1 MGILTR
7 RNIRKAKG
15 LYPRPPCDCREVFSC
30 GEGLPR
36 QAVTQPTDKRH
47 SRPSGAS
54 SVVKG
59 ENEIRACSPDRVFV
73 MKNRTFVEF
82 ISKIRAAW
90 LFLHIANKKLV
101 PMRIKSRTSG
111 LMQTPREISHTG
123 NPTGGAEAHPAV
135 LPAAHEATDN
145 PDNIFYRTI
154 RTAMKKQ
161 LIYLLASA
169 CLLAAGCS
177 TENKTDETGYGTLA
191 INCTADTS
199 IDTAS
204 AEASG
209 TPEAP
214 AAGAFSL
221 TVTGETGTQKWD
233 TLTEFE
239 QSQTVFRMGA
249 YTVAIAHGNPDAEGA
264 GKPYYYAEQKIEVVP
279 RRTVN
284 ADLTATVANSQV
296 VIRATEQFLA
306 YFHDAR
312 FTVTTASGNEFAFT
326 LTDAMFDA
334 EGNCIEPFAFDLS
347 SPNGIESLQVT
358 VGSTNSQF
366 LASMSAI
373 QLPQTFDL
381 CALDASSAAGIILKG
396 FGYPVGS
403 ELKGQTAKSFN
414 IAGQIRA
421 LYEFDGTH
429 TFAFTMTD
437 AKGVSSEAVLTL
449 VVDKSSGQTGPRIT
463 WRGYDIDQQYEVQKD
478 MVIDIDI
485 EADKGI
491 KSFFVTIDSE
501 TLRPLLPVINLPEKF
516 DICDIPDELVEVL
529 HGEFGFPINEQVKN
543 RTSVT
548 FSITKFVEIL
558 LEIPGEHNFVLD
570 VTDNDNVLTH
580 KTVKLI
586 VH

>member
-1 MGILTR
+1 MDVQVIAYTSKISNGYTNPPEYPEGQRPLSPTSLQSQGGFFLRGGTATAGR
-7 RNIRKAKG
+7 RATDG
-15 LYPRPPCDCREVFSC
+15 
-30 GEGLPR
+30 
-36 QAVTQPTDKRH
+36 QATQ
-47 SRPSGAS
+47 RPSGAS
-54 SVVKG
+54 GVVKG

-177 TENKTDETGYGTLA
+177 TENAPETTGYGTLSVS
-191 INCTADTS
+191 CTADTS

-249 YTVAIAHGNPDAEGA
+249 YTVAIAHGDPDAEGA
-264 GKPYYYAEQKIEVVP
+264 GKPYYYAEQKIEVLP

-326 LTDAMFDA
+326 PGSDPADEPVFVKGGTRLTVTGTARRQSPTGTGGG
-334 EGNCIEPFAFDLS
+334 EG
-347 SPNGIESLQVT
+347 
-358 VGSTNSQF
+358 
-366 LASMSAI
+366 
-373 QLPQTFDL
+373 
-381 CALDASSAAGIILKG
+381 
-396 FGYPVGS
+396 
-403 ELKGQTAKSFN
+403 
-414 IAGQIRA
+414 
-421 LYEFDGTH
+421 
-429 TFAFTMTD
+429 
-437 AKGVSSEAVLTL
+437 
-449 VVDKSSGQTGPRIT
+449 
-463 WRGYDIDQQYEVQKD
+463 
-478 MVIDIDI
+478 
-485 EADKGI
+485 
-491 KSFFVTIDSE
+491 
-501 TLRPLLPVINLPEKF
+501 PE
-516 DICDIPDELVEVL
+516 
-529 HGEFGFPINEQVKN
+529 
-543 RTSVT
+543 VT
-548 FSITKFVEIL
+548 FSAQTLDATTPRTCHIITYDAKNAGSATLTITL
-558 LEIPGEHNFVLD
+558 GDSYTDTRTLD
-570 VTDNDNVLTH
+570 CEVNEGAIDDTE
-580 KTVKLI
+580 KK
-586 VH
+586 

>member
-36 QAVTQPTDKRH
+36 QAVAQPTDKRH

-90 LFLHIANKKLV
+90 LFLHIANKKLI

-123 NPTGGAEAHPAV
+123 NPTGGAGAHSAV

-177 TENKTDETGYGTLA
+177 TENKTDATGYGTLA

-249 YTVAIAHGNPDAEGA
+249 YTVAIAHGDPDAEGA
-264 GKPYYYAEQKIEVVP
+264 GKPYYYAEQKIEVLP

-312 FTVTTASGNEFAFT
+312 FTVTTTSGNEFAFT
-326 LTDAMFDA
+326 PGSDPADEPVFVKGGTRLTVTGTARRQ
-334 EGNCIEPFAFDLS
+334 
-347 SPNGIESLQVT
+347 SPT
-358 VGSTNSQF
+358 
-366 LASMSAI
+366 
-373 QLPQTFDL
+373 
-381 CALDASSAAGIILKG
+381 
-396 FGYPVGS
+396 
-403 ELKGQTAKSFN
+403 
-414 IAGQIRA
+414 
-421 LYEFDGTH
+421 GT
-429 TFAFTMTD
+429 
-437 AKGVSSEAVLTL
+437 G
-449 VVDKSSGQTGPRIT
+449 GGRPRS
-463 WRGYDIDQQYEVQKD
+463 D
-478 MVIDIDI
+478 
-485 EADKGI
+485 
-491 KSFFVTIDSE
+491 F
-501 TLRPLLPVINLPEKF
+501 LRPDARRHDAAHLPHHHLRCQKRGQRHA
-516 DICDIPDELVEVL
+516 DHHTRRQL
-529 HGEFGFPINEQVKN
+529 H
-543 RTSVT
+543 
-548 FSITKFVEIL
+548 
-558 LEIPGEHNFVLD
+558 
-570 VTDNDNVLTH
+570 
-580 KTVKLI
+580 
-586 VH
+586 

>member
-36 QAVTQPTDKRH
+36 QAVAQPTDKRH

-123 NPTGGAEAHPAV
+123 NPTGGAGAHSAV
-135 LPAAHEATDN
+135 LPAAHEA
-145 PDNIFYRTI
+145 
-154 RTAMKKQ
+154 
-161 LIYLLASA
+161 
-169 CLLAAGCS
+169 

-249 YTVAIAHGNPDAEGA
+249 YTVAIAHGDPDAEGA
-264 GKPYYYAEQKIEVVP
+264 GKPYYYAEQKIEVLP

-326 LTDAMFDA
+326 PGSDPADEPVFVKGGTRLTVTGTARRQSPTGTG
-334 EGNCIEPFAFDLS
+334 EG
-347 SPNGIESLQVT
+347 
-358 VGSTNSQF
+358 
-366 LASMSAI
+366 
-373 QLPQTFDL
+373 
-381 CALDASSAAGIILKG
+381 
-396 FGYPVGS
+396 
-403 ELKGQTAKSFN
+403 
-414 IAGQIRA
+414 
-421 LYEFDGTH
+421 
-429 TFAFTMTD
+429 
-437 AKGVSSEAVLTL
+437 
-449 VVDKSSGQTGPRIT
+449 
-463 WRGYDIDQQYEVQKD
+463 
-478 MVIDIDI
+478 
-485 EADKGI
+485 
-491 KSFFVTIDSE
+491 
-501 TLRPLLPVINLPEKF
+501 PE
-516 DICDIPDELVEVL
+516 
-529 HGEFGFPINEQVKN
+529 
-543 RTSVT
+543 VT
-548 FSITKFVEIL
+548 FSAQTLDATTPRTCHIITYDAKNAGSATLTITL
-558 LEIPGEHNFVLD
+558 GDSYTDTRTLD
-570 VTDNDNVLTH
+570 CEVNEGAIDDTE
-580 KTVKLI
+580 KK
-586 VH
+586 

>member
-36 QAVTQPTDKRH
+36 QAVAQPTDKRH

-145 PDNIFYRTI
+145 PDNIFHRTI

-177 TENKTDETGYGTLA
+177 TENAPETTGYGTLSVS
-191 INCTADTS
+191 CTADTS

-249 YTVAIAHGNPDAEGA
+249 YTVAIAHGDPDAEGA
-264 GKPYYYAEQKIEVVP
+264 GKPYYYAEQKIEVLP

-312 FTVTTASGNEFAFT
+312 FTVTTTSGNE
-326 LTDAMFDA
+326 
-334 EGNCIEPFAFDLS
+334 
-347 SPNGIESLQVT
+347 
-358 VGSTNSQF
+358 
-366 LASMSAI
+366 
-373 QLPQTFDL
+373 
-381 CALDASSAAGIILKG
+381 
-396 FGYPVGS
+396 
-403 ELKGQTAKSFN
+403 
-414 IAGQIRA
+414 
-421 LYEFDGTH
+421 
-429 TFAFTMTD
+429 FAFTMTD

>member
-1 MGILTR
+1 
-7 RNIRKAKG
+7 
-15 LYPRPPCDCREVFSC
+15 
-30 GEGLPR
+30 
-36 QAVTQPTDKRH
+36 
-47 SRPSGAS
+47 
-54 SVVKG
+54 
-59 ENEIRACSPDRVFV
+59 
-73 MKNRTFVEF
+73 
-82 ISKIRAAW
+82 
-90 LFLHIANKKLV
+90 
-101 PMRIKSRTSG
+101 
-111 LMQTPREISHTG
+111 
-123 NPTGGAEAHPAV
+123 
-135 LPAAHEATDN
+135 
-145 PDNIFYRTI
+145 
-154 RTAMKKQ
+154 MKKQ

-249 YTVAIAHGNPDAEGA
+249 YTVAIAHGDPDAEGA
-264 GKPYYYAEQKIEVVP
+264 GKPYYYAEQKIEVLP

-326 LTDAMFDA
+326 
-334 EGNCIEPFAFDLS
+334 P
-347 SPNGIESLQVT
+347 
-358 VGSTNSQF
+358 GSDP
-366 LASMSAI
+366 A
-373 QLPQTFDL
+373 
-381 CALDASSAAGIILKG
+381 
-396 FGYPVGS
+396 
-403 ELKGQTAKSFN
+403 
-414 IAGQIRA
+414 
-421 LYEFDGTH
+421 
-429 TFAFTMTD
+429 
-437 AKGVSSEAVLTL
+437 
-449 VVDKSSGQTGPRIT
+449 
-463 WRGYDIDQQYEVQKD
+463 
-478 MVIDIDI
+478 
-485 EADKGI
+485 
-491 KSFFVTIDSE
+491 
-501 TLRPLLPVINLPEKF
+501 
-516 DICDIPDELVEVL
+516 DELVEVL

>member
-7 RNIRKAKG
+7 RNIRKARG

-36 QAVTQPTDKRH
+36 QAVAQPTDKRH

-111 LMQTPREISHTG
+111 LMQTPREISYTG

-145 PDNIFYRTI
+145 PDNIFHRTI

-177 TENKTDETGYGTLA
+177 TENAPETTGYGTLSVS
-191 INCTADTS
+191 CTADTS

-233 TLTEFE
+233 TLTRVRAE
-239 QSQTVFRMGA
+239 R
-249 YTVAIAHGNPDAEGA
+249 NRLPDG
-264 GKPYYYAEQKIEVVP
+264 QLHRRDRP
-279 RRTVN
+279 RR
-284 ADLTATVANSQV
+284 
-296 VIRATEQFLA
+296 
-306 YFHDAR
+306 
-312 FTVTTASGNEFAFT
+312 
-326 LTDAMFDA
+326 
-334 EGNCIEPFAFDLS
+334 P
-347 SPNGIESLQVT
+347 
-358 VGSTNSQF
+358 
-366 LASMSAI
+366 
-373 QLPQTFDL
+373 
-381 CALDASSAAGIILKG
+381 
-396 FGYPVGS
+396 
-403 ELKGQTAKSFN
+403 
-414 IAGQIRA
+414 
-421 LYEFDGTH
+421 
-429 TFAFTMTD
+429 
-437 AKGVSSEAVLTL
+437 
-449 VVDKSSGQTGPRIT
+449 
-463 WRGYDIDQQYEVQKD
+463 
-478 MVIDIDI
+478 
-485 EADKGI
+485 
-491 KSFFVTIDSE
+491 
-501 TLRPLLPVINLPEKF
+501 
-516 DICDIPDELVEVL
+516 
-529 HGEFGFPINEQVKN
+529 
-543 RTSVT
+543 
-548 FSITKFVEIL
+548 
-558 LEIPGEHNFVLD
+558 
-570 VTDNDNVLTH
+570 
-580 KTVKLI
+580 
-586 VH
+586 

>member
-82 ISKIRAAW
+82 ISKIRAAC
-90 LFLHIANKKLV
+90 
-101 PMRIKSRTSG
+101 
-111 LMQTPREISHTG
+111 
-123 NPTGGAEAHPAV
+123 GGAEAHPAV

-279 RRTVN
+279 RAHGKCRP
-284 ADLTATVANSQV
+284 D
-296 VIRATEQFLA
+296 RHGGQF
-306 YFHDAR
+306 
-312 FTVTTASGNEFAFT
+312 ASGNPRHGAVPRLFPR
-326 LTDAMFDA
+326 
-334 EGNCIEPFAFDLS
+334 C
-347 SPNGIESLQVT
+347 QVHRDD
-358 VGSTNSQF
+358 G
-366 LASMSAI
+366 L
-373 QLPQTFDL
+373 
-381 CALDASSAAGIILKG
+381 
-396 FGYPVGS
+396 
-403 ELKGQTAKSFN
+403 GQ
-414 IAGQIRA
+414 
-421 LYEFDGTH
+421 
-429 TFAFTMTD
+429 
-437 AKGVSSEAVLTL
+437 
-449 VVDKSSGQTGPRIT
+449 
-463 WRGYDIDQQYEVQKD
+463 
-478 MVIDIDI
+478 
-485 EADKGI
+485 
-491 KSFFVTIDSE
+491 
-501 TLRPLLPVINLPEKF
+501 
-516 DICDIPDELVEVL
+516 
-529 HGEFGFPINEQVKN
+529 
-543 RTSVT
+543 
-548 FSITKFVEIL
+548 
-558 LEIPGEHNFVLD
+558 
-570 VTDNDNVLTH
+570 
-580 KTVKLI
+580 
-586 VH
+586 

>member
-1 MGILTR
+1 MGILTH
-7 RNIRKAKG
+7 RK
-15 LYPRPPCDCREVFSC
+15 YPEGQRPLSPTSLRLQGGFFLRGV
-30 GEGLPR
+30 LPR
-36 QAVTQPTDKRH
+36 RAVVQHGRSAH
-47 SRPSGAS
+47 SPRADAS
-54 SVVKG
+54 CAEKVKKKVRTG
-59 ENEIRACSPDRVFV
+59 LPDRVFV
-73 MKNRTFVEF
+73 MKNQAFVEF

-90 LFLHIANKKLV
+90 LFLHIANKKLI

-145 PDNIFYRTI
+145 PDNIFHRTI

-177 TENKTDETGYGTLA
+177 TENAPETTGYGTLSVS
-191 INCTADTS
+191 CTADTS

-249 YTVAIAHGNPDAEGA
+249 YTVAIAHGDPDAEGA
-264 GKPYYYAEQKIEVVP
+264 GKPYYYAEQKIEVLP

-312 FTVTTASGNEFAFT
+312 FTVTTTSGNEFAFT
-326 LTDAMFDA
+326 PGSDPADEPVFVKGGTRLTVTGTARRQSPTGTGG
-334 EGNCIEPFAFDLS
+334 EG
-347 SPNGIESLQVT
+347 
-358 VGSTNSQF
+358 
-366 LASMSAI
+366 
-373 QLPQTFDL
+373 
-381 CALDASSAAGIILKG
+381 
-396 FGYPVGS
+396 
-403 ELKGQTAKSFN
+403 
-414 IAGQIRA
+414 
-421 LYEFDGTH
+421 
-429 TFAFTMTD
+429 
-437 AKGVSSEAVLTL
+437 
-449 VVDKSSGQTGPRIT
+449 
-463 WRGYDIDQQYEVQKD
+463 
-478 MVIDIDI
+478 
-485 EADKGI
+485 
-491 KSFFVTIDSE
+491 
-501 TLRPLLPVINLPEKF
+501 PE
-516 DICDIPDELVEVL
+516 
-529 HGEFGFPINEQVKN
+529 
-543 RTSVT
+543 VT
-548 FSITKFVEIL
+548 FSAQTLDATTPRTCHIITYDAKNAGSATLTITL
-558 LEIPGEHNFVLD
+558 GDSYTDTRTLD
-570 VTDNDNVLTH
+570 CEVNEGAIDDTE
-580 KTVKLI
+580 KK
-586 VH
+586 